1 MSNLPISDGGSGKGG
16 FFNFWSRPEGRAG
29 LLVNLGLGAVIFW
42 YWAKILPFL
51 LGVFE
56 DTIKLGVMAAIIAI
70 VLYPDTRRLLWF
82 GYKSLMRTITKMFVD
97 IDAIGVLKSLIGKA
111 KKRKKDF
118 EDAIGEI
125 RSQRQR
131 LSEQLKATKTEFNR
145 SMSALET
152 ATTMQNDRNAEKVRT
167 AERMVQLESKQS
179 KRMKMLLEEQTG
191 FMEKYDVIVAI
202 LVRYAEVCADM
213 ILDMDRDIKFRKQQQ
228 DQSRSFRK
236 GMRAVNGI
244 MRGSPDDEEMRDLAI
259 ESLEEEY
266 GGAMGEVENVLALT
280 KDVIMRADFNDAE
293 AINDATKRLAEW
305 KNQNAGVTLSK
316 SGVNKGNLIADA
328 ERAAGVVLDIPVKEG
343 VQIPRSQAAPGNTQ
357 ATHDDW

>member
-1 MSNLPISDGGSGKGG
+1 MSNLPISDGGSGKSG
-16 FFNFWSRPEGRAG
+16 FLGFWGRAEG
-29 LLVNLGLGAVIFW
+29 KFGLGFNIAVAAVIFW

-82 GYKSLMRTITKMFVD
+82 GYKSLMRGVTKMFVD

-125 RSQRQR
+125 RGQRQR
-131 LSEQLKATKTEFNR
+131 LNEQLKETKKEFDR
-145 SMSALET
+145 AMSALET
-152 ATTMQNDRNAEKVRT
+152 ATTMQHDRNEERART
-167 AERMVQLESKQS
+167 AARLVQLESKQS
-179 KRMKMLLEEQTG
+179 KRMKSLLEEQTG
-191 FMEKYDVIVAI
+191 FMDKYNVIVKI
-202 LVRYAEVCADM
+202 LERYAEVCADM

-280 KDVIMRADFNDAE
+280 KDVLMRADFNDAQ
-293 AINDATKRLAEW
+293 AINDASKRLAEW
-305 KNQNAGVTLSK
+305 KNENAGVTLNK
-316 SGVNKGNLIADA
+316 SGVNKGNLIAEA
-328 ERAAGVVLDIPVKEG
+328 ERAAGVVLDIPTPK
-343 VQIPRSQAAPGNTQ
+343 QAIAIPRIQAAPGLTD
-357 ATHDDW
+357 HEDW